1 MTPRAIAWGI
11 ACSLLATA
19 CMATDKVEKTTIPP
33 NILEQYTSRGIS
45 ASAIQK
51 GIENGIYPDV
61 KKYPVPADVS
71 AFKQPA
77 SLVKAMK
84 AIQTGTLEQRLEA
97 LKAKVLDDLVFVKG
111 GTFLM
116 GDFGPLQSKEHLPW
130 DNKSN
135 SSPLHKV
142 TLTSYSIS
150 KYKVTRAEADL
161 YAEANHV
168 PKMDAKNKS
177 SLDLLSRKLS
187 PPSSAISVTWH
198 QAKEY
203 CAWLTEL
210 TGQPF
215 ALPTEAQWEYAA
227 RSRGKFILYA
237 TNDGTYSMNVNVP
250 TSDFAKR
257 LSKPWQGVHLPLPF
271 SIALFKANPIG
282 IYDLA
287 GPGSYEWVNDWY
299 TSEYYSQSGNISD
312 PMGPAQGTEKVLRA
326 GGASYSSTIHRY
338 HGAPDET
345 SPTFRC
351 ALNTQ
356 NPQP

>member
-19 CMATDKVEKTTIPP
+19 CMATDKVEKITIPP

-61 KKYPVPADVS
+61 KEYPVPADVS
-71 AFKQPA
+71 TFKQPA

-150 KYKVTRAEADL
+150 KYLVTKAEADL
-161 YAEANHV
+161 YSEANNLPQVGGQVRDVISPGGAIGGTWPQANGYCHWL
-168 PKMDAKNKS
+168 AK
-177 SLDLLSRKLS
+177 
-187 PPSSAISVTWH
+187 
-198 QAKEY
+198 
-203 CAWLTEL
+203 L
-210 TGQPF
+210 TGKPF
-215 ALPTEAQWEYAA
+215 SLPTEAQWEYAA
-227 RSRGKFILYA
+227 RGRGNFIVYPTNNGKIVYNRNTLTYA
-237 TNDGTYSMNVNVP
+237 MGKT
-250 TSDFAKR
+250 
-257 LSKPWQGVHLPLPF
+257 LSKNGKAP
-271 SIALFKANPIG
+271 SIAITPPTQIKL
-282 IYDLA
+282 YDMA
-287 GPGSYEWVNDWY
+287 GNGQWTLDWY
-299 TSEYYSQSGNISD
+299 APDYYMQQIDVTDPSGPEN
-312 PMGPAQGTEKVLRA
+312 GKEKVLRSSGNA
-326 GGASYSSTIHRY
+326 RYSMTMHRG
-338 HGAPDET
+338 HGDPKKMHA
-345 SPTFRC
+345 TFRC
-351 ALNTQ
+351 VTNKSPL
-356 NPQP
+356 

>member
-19 CMATDKVEKTTIPP
+19 CMATDKVEKITIPP

-61 KKYPVPADVS
+61 KEYPVPADVS
-71 AFKQPA
+71 TFKQPA

-142 TLTSYSIS
+142 TLTDYSIS
-150 KYKVTRAEADL
+150 RYLVTKSEFML
-161 YAEANHV
+161 Y
-168 PKMDAKNKS
+168 
-177 SLDLLSRKLS
+177 
-187 PPSSAISVTWH
+187 AISVGTEDSKINEHLVGSAEISAVGKNWH
-198 QAKEY
+198 EASSY
-203 CAWLTEL
+203 CKWLGKL
-210 TGQPF
+210 TKKPF
-215 ALPTEAQWEYAA
+215 RLPTEAQWEYA
-227 RSRGKFILYA
+227 SRNRGAFIVYPTNNGTIQYNKNTSTPHLIDKISESA
-237 TNDGTYSMNVNVP
+237 TTP
-250 TSDFAKR
+250 
-257 LSKPWQGVHLPLPF
+257 
-271 SIALFKANPIG
+271 IALLPASDLG
-282 IYDLA
+282 LYDMV
-287 GPGSYEWVNDWY
+287 GYYQWTKDWY
-299 TSEYYSQSGNISD
+299 SEEYYKDYTMKN
-312 PMGPAQGTEKVLRA
+312 PEGPPHGTEKVLR
-326 GGASYSSTIHRY
+326 GSPNPRFNMTIHRW
-338 HGAPDET
+338 HR
-345 SPTFRC
+345 SPEKMHAMFRC
-351 ALNTQ
+351 VVDKSSK
-356 NPQP
+356 